1 MKENNRNMEEEIVRK
16 DRGLSTIIAI
26 LSTLVSIFI
35 AGYSFYLSSLGTFWF
50 ISIGSYFALECL
62 FIIIP
67 LFQKDDYQAMRLQG
81 IFQIITVILIMP
93 YLLFMILWNDPEG
106 LMDYSFFTYAA
117 FSVAAIFKVI
127 LSIVARLGMS
137 KDYKPLLHAY
147 SNNGLIAALYLGI
160 IVELIVMNQF
170 FPGTST
176 ALFDDFLQHN
186 KAIWTYVI
194 SIGVNA
200 VSTIFAAL
208 LALSTEIKAK
218 TKEDMTTGGKIKHTI
233 KWFNDNEVSMFFGLI
248 FTMYLALLALINM
261 RQSIFYILLFAYYVG
276 TALIRFINYIWHK
289 RILKRVEDNQIREN
303 RLSSWI
309 LLFDAFAYLLFSNV
323 LVAAAIF
330 MMIQKA
336 EAGSNIYLFLFMI
349 VPMAIMRFITSN
361 KSVRKNRKENNTY
374 KLGISLIGVVS
385 LFFTILEIVAI
396 SCHQINVIFGAIVII
411 GAIVAVKIAV
421 IVVAIIF
428 VIHWLRSIVLNNRRK
443 ERKLAKEK
451 DA

>member
-50 ISIGSYFALECL
+50 IPIGSYFALECL

-289 RILKRVEDNQIREN
+289 RILKRVGDNQIREN

-443 ERKLAKEK
+443 ERKIAKEK